1 MMASKPRSFDGC
13 WTCRLRR
20 KKCDEGRPIC
30 NGCAALDID
39 CLYSEDKPGWMDGGE
54 KQREKGDWLKREVK
68 RRANLRRERRHMQG
82 LEVKLESL
90 GVAGNEDGQGIIAT
104 TRQGGEIPLEKAP
117 PIPADTFM
125 EAITHSLPEE
135 SQGDSS
141 SISASATH
149 ATAPR
154 STTAS
159 SISEP
164 SSPPT
169 NQGNFI
175 TNVTPDLGPGIPLE
189 EREAYSTMFYLD
201 YVFPFLFPFYRPSLL
216 DTGRGWLLVLLT
228 RNKALFHIA
237 LSMSG
242 YFYGVMLANVQVEH
256 ESQEVC
262 KSHNLES
269 LQQQQDLALRALQ
282 LELREVVDK
291 GVRGHLAEATRVM
304 ASIVQLLTSEV
315 AVANH
320 GNWTMHLEA
329 ASELFDEIMKHH
341 AAVTVEEDGWGGRSS
356 PCFRMLLL
364 QLGGVPFGGHSTPKH
379 HPWGSDQAALRF
391 FTAQL
396 VLFDVVASV
405 TLGQRPRLQHWHAH
419 LLLPPRLDS
428 DSEPTAAN
436 NETATVG
443 PQLDLAEFCGI
454 QNWVVA
460 AIGEVAA
467 LDGWKKEM
475 KRRGSLSISELVA
488 RAAVIEARMCAG
500 LEELRNNWPLSS
512 PPPPACPSS
521 ALLQYSASWGA
532 ESHGLHSVAANTRVW
547 AQAALTFLRVVVSG
561 WQPASA
567 EIRESVGATIDLLL
581 RLPAPDCLRT
591 VVWPFAVA
599 GCLASPEQEQV
610 FRDMFVAFGPLRA
623 FGTARECMA
632 VLERVWAS
640 RAQIDEQPDR
650 WDLAACFGCL
660 GRPALL
666 I

>member
-1 MMASKPRSFDGC
+1 MMGSKPRSFDGC

-39 CLYSEDKPGWMDGGE
+39 CLYSEDKPEWMDGGE
-54 KQREKGDWLKREVK
+54 KQKEKGDWLKREVK
-68 RRANLRRERRHMQG
+68 RRANLRREQRYMQG

-104 TRQGGEIPLEKAP
+104 ARQGEKISERAP
-117 PIPADTFM
+117 PISTGTSMIAT
-125 EAITHSLPEE
+125 THSSPSE

-141 SISASATH
+141 ASVSASVTH
-149 ATAPR
+149 TTTA
-154 STTAS
+154 AS

-164 SSPPT
+164 SSPPA
-169 NQGNFI
+169 NQD
-175 TNVTPDLGPGIPLE
+175 NVTRITPDLGPGIPLE
-189 EREAYSTMFYLD
+189 EREAYSTMLYLD

-242 YFYGVMLANVQVEH
+242 YFNGVMLANAQEEY

-269 LQQQQDLALRALQ
+269 LQQQQDLALQALQ
-282 LELREVVDK
+282 LELREVVNK
-291 GVRGHLAEATRVM
+291 GVRGHLAEASRVM

-341 AAVTVEEDGWGGRSS
+341 ATTEDGHS
-356 PCFRMLLL
+356 CFMMLLL
-364 QLGGVPFGGHSTPKH
+364 QLGSIPFSWTPKH
-379 HPWGSDQAALRF
+379 HPWGSDQATLRF

-396 VLFDVVASV
+396 VLLDVVASV
-405 TLGQRPRLQHWHAH
+405 TLEQRPRLQHWHLH
-419 LLLPPRLDS
+419 LLSKLDDETMKHFPQS
-428 DSEPTAAN
+428 AAN
-436 NETATVG
+436 KETAI
-443 PQLDLAEFCGI
+443 PHIDLAEFCGI
-454 QNWVVA
+454 QNWVIA

-467 LDGWKKEM
+467 LDEWKKEM
-475 KRRGSLSISELVA
+475 KKHGSLSILELVG
-488 RAAVIEARMCAG
+488 RAAMIEGQMCAR
-500 LEELRNNWPLSS
+500 LEELRDSDS
-512 PPPPACPSS
+512 RTPPPPACPSS
-521 ALLQYSASWGA
+521 ALLQYSASGGMSA
-532 ESHGLHSVAANTRVW
+532 SSHGIHSAAANTRIW
-547 AQAALTFLRVVVSG
+547 AQAALTFLKVVVSG
-561 WQPASA
+561 WQPASL
-567 EIRESVGATIDLLL
+567 EIRASVSATVDLLL
-581 RLPAPDCLRT
+581 QLPAPDCLRT

-599 GCLASPEQEQV
+599 GCLATREQEQV
-610 FRDMFVAFGPLRA
+610 FRSMFTALGPLQA
-623 FGTARECMA
+623 FGTVRECMA
-632 VLERVWAS
+632 ILEHVWAS
-640 RAQIDEQPDR
+640 RAQIDECPDQ
-650 WDLAACFGCL
+650 WDLAACFRCL